1 MGEAAA
7 SLRYC
12 RRCKLAFPCGADGMF
27 RCPDGHPNF
36 SYTKTIPENATIVAD
51 GSESGA
57 AKPATSVSKSVPASP
72 PPDELE
78 PKDRVPRHEHRNP
91 THDPEADLGAL
102 QTRSLR
108 DQWRAAERADGDE
121 RRARYRSNSIE
132 RLQQMQRVDT
142 EGARWR
148 ARRQRSPPLPGSTAA
163 VRADAAS
170 DSDCDEHDELDGDD
184 ETECQ
189 PLEATDTSEDDGSN
203 GGEVQT
209 QSPNPPLE
217 LNRTQSGTSVPRM
230 SATRRTWSGG
240 NPAENVGSACGSRRR
255 QRSGSI
261 LQLELDSK
269 TTSELERWQAM
280 NLLGEIEESDVDGD
294 WERTGAGRAVASHT
308 PVAAEKPLEVPEV
321 AESVVGQRH
330 RRERRLGFA
339 APSSGPAR
347 SDMDVGKWC
356 AEVGAGDDLEDA
368 FLVKEIDTLGEL
380 ADAVSSRQEIDRLVK
395 QCGASEE
402 VIDKLW
408 SEVARINGVATRPPA
423 SAAEATG
430 ASAAAAADAKAKAL
444 VEAEAE
450 AAAVAAADAKAK
462 ATEAAAAMAAAAAE
476 SQTVAD
482 KAMAAAEATAGAEAA
497 AAAEAVQ
504 AAEAKAAKRKQT
516 TAVSRVAVSGIAR
529 PDMDVGKWCAEVGA
543 GDDLEDAFLVKE
555 IDTLGELAD
564 AVSSRQEIDRLV
576 KQCGASEE
584 VIDKLWSEVARI
596 NGVATPILEGTEA
609 EVLNLT
615 ADSELDVA
623 AEVISEP
630 SELAPLELEVRL
642 HTVVLCGVPPA
653 GLKLRRTSKDRLGL
667 VGVRR
672 GGAAIVRSSPNP
684 TPLHAHKQ
692 TTLIIVVQGI
702 SWPGVFKTICTGWC
716 VECNMP
722 PTGDG
727 APGCMWVP
735 SRAI

>member
-408 SEVARINGVATRPPA
+408 SEVARINGVAT
-423 SAAEATG
+423 
-430 ASAAAAADAKAKAL
+430 
-444 VEAEAE
+444 
-450 AAAVAAADAKAK
+450 
-462 ATEAAAAMAAAAAE
+462 
-476 SQTVAD
+476 
-482 KAMAAAEATAGAEAA
+482 
-497 AAAEAVQ
+497 
-504 AAEAKAAKRKQT
+504 
-516 TAVSRVAVSGIAR
+516 
-529 PDMDVGKWCAEVGA
+529 
-543 GDDLEDAFLVKE
+543 
-555 IDTLGELAD
+555 
-564 AVSSRQEIDRLV
+564 
-576 KQCGASEE
+576 
-584 VIDKLWSEVARI
+584 
-596 NGVATPILEGTEA
+596 PILEGTEA